1 MAVAIAAVFVQRGDG
16 GDALVRLA
24 VRQLELLVRYLQ
36 EGLRAVRPGGLLE
49 RREDSRHWARW

>member
-36 EGLRAVRPGGLLE
+36 EGLRAVRPRGLLE